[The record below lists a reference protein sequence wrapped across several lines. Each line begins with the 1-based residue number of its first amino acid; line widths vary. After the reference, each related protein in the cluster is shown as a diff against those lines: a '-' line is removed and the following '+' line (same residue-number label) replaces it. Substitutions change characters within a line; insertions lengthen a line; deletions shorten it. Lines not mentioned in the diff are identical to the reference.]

1 MKENDLGQKNCW
13 NVIGV
18 WGDRTCPT
26 LPDEIHCR
34 NCSVY
39 SKSGR
44 SLLERSEPEGYTAQ
58 WTALM
63 AEPSHQQ
70 PQQQLSA
77 HTTRLSLTIFR
88 LGEEWLALPASI
100 FDQAIAPSPVH
111 AIPHHTDPLLRGI
124 VNVRGQLLPCVSI
137 HSLVG
142 ITANIAMEKPFPG
155 KSTPTSGFLAK
166 RQTPGLSS
174 PAKLAPKPCL
184 QSGQQG
190 GYPRLVVVK
199 KEREVWS
206 FDVDELY
213 GLHFCQAEE
222 LRRAPALNNQSLA
235 SLTQSIFTW
244 HEKNVSYLDVEQLFA
259 ILRQRAI

>member
-70 PQQQLSA
+70 PQQQLS
-77 HTTRLSLTIFR
+77 
-88 LGEEWLALPASI
+88 
-100 FDQAIAPSPVH
+100 APSPVH